1 MKMTPR
7 TLGDKHEWAII
18 NNVDRY
24 DCILISLID
33 GANILDENEKAV
45 MSFKKNA
52 IVTKQGDKITYNK
65 SDLTSSTK
73 STQ

>member
-1 MKMTPR
+1 MKLTPR
-7 TLGDKHEWAII
+7 SLGDKHEWAII
-18 NNVDRY
+18 SNVEMY

-33 GANILDENEKAV
+33 GAALMDENNKSVAL
-45 MSFKKNA
+45 FKKNA
-52 IVTKQGDKITYNK
+52 IVTKQGDKFMYNN